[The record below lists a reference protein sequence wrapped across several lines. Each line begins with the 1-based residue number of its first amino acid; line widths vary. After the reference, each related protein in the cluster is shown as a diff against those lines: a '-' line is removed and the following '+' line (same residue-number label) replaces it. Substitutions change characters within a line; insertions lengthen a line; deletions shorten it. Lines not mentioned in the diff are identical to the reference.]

1 MDSYIESK
9 DFAMKKIQFFTDK
22 YGYKFLEIDDKNN
35 IIDNSG
41 WSNKTLGYLK
51 EDGIYV
57 DSGLVSQKKV
67 ASLDHRG
74 NVYSEDGKGLLY
86 LGDKIASFDVEG
98 NIYDENNRFVGRV
111 IFDSEVANSTPELE
125 KKVDGVSKQEPEPP
139 EPDPSLGLIA
149 LLVVIVIG
157 LLVVLAVPTTWNTLA
172 ATIMDERLYELI
184 PFLIPLLITLV
195 IGSLIVG
202 SSNEDPTFGDIASTL
217 AGLYFFGYLV
227 QIIIHLVI
235 VGFAGELT
243 IGNFFMLLFGLLVAN
258 VGVCIPLVLLQS
270 AILLAMN
277 ASRRN

>member
-1 MDSYIESK
+1 
-9 DFAMKKIQFFTDK
+9 MKKIQFFTDK

-41 WSNKTLGYLK
+41 WNNKILGYLK

-57 DSGLVSQKKV
+57 DSGSMSQKKV
-67 ASLDHRG
+67 ASLDHHG

-86 LGDKIASFDVEG
+86 LGDKIASFDAKG
-98 NIYDENNRFVGRV
+98 NIYDENNHFVGRV
-111 IFDSEVANSTPELE
+111 IFDSEVTNSAPELE
-125 KKVDGVSKQEPEPP
+125 KKVDDVSKQGPKPSESDPP
-139 EPDPSLGLIA
+139 LGLIA
-149 LLVVIVIG
+149 LVVIVVVG
-157 LLVVLAVPTTWNTLA
+157 FLVVLAIPTTWNTLA

-195 IGSLIVG
+195 VGSLIVG
-202 SSNEDPTFGDIASTL
+202 SSDEDSAFGDIASTL
-217 AGLYFFGYLV
+217 AGLYFFDYLV
-227 QIIIHLVI
+227 QVIIHLII

-270 AILLAMN
+270 AILLAMQ

>member
-1 MDSYIESK
+1 
-9 DFAMKKIQFFTDK
+9 MKKIQFFTDK

-67 ASLDHRG
+67 ASFDHCG
-74 NVYSEDGKGLLY
+74 NVYSEGSKGVLY
-86 LGDKIASFDVEG
+86 LGDKIASFDAKG
-98 NIYDENNRFVGRV
+98 NIYDENNHFVGRV
-111 IFDSEVANSTPELE
+111 IFDSEVTNSALESE
-125 KKVDGVSKQEPEPP
+125 KKDDNVPNRDSEPP
-139 EPDPSLGLIA
+139 KPQPPQGMIA
-149 LLVVIVIG
+149 LMAAIVVG
-157 LLVVLAVPTTWNTLA
+157 LLVVLAIPTTWNTLA
-172 ATIMDERLYELI
+172 ATITDERLYELI

-202 SSNEDPTFGDIASTL
+202 SSNEDLTFGDITSTL

-243 IGNFFMLLFGLLVAN
+243 IGNFFMLVFGLLVAN
-258 VGVCIPLVLLQS
+258 AGVCIPLVLLQS
-270 AILLAMN
+270 AILLAMH
-277 ASRRN
+277 ASRRS